1 MARLPTPTD
10 VVCLHSRRDQRVPY
24 SYSVRYVAASAA
36 TGGRTSLV
44 ETFGDHFSLI
54 DPASRDWTTALG
66 ALRGLLS

>member
-1 MARLPTPTD
+1 
-10 VVCLHSRRDQRVPY
+10 VPY

-54 DPASRDWTTALG
+54 DPGSRDWTTALG